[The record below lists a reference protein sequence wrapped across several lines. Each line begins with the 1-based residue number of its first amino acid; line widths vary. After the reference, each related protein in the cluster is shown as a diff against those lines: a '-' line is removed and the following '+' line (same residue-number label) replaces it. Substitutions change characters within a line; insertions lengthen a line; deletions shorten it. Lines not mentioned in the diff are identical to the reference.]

1 MFFSSS
7 PLDRAADKYVRARFK
22 MSKAERQGKG
32 VEDALVELHQAEA
45 RWRAACEV
53 NEQDQHSFIERMF
66 PHAS

>member
-1 MFFSSS
+1 MLFFSS

-32 VEDALVELHQAEA
+32 VEDARAELHQAEA
-45 RWRAACEV
+45 RWRAACDA
-53 NEQDQHSFIERMF
+53 NKPNQHSLIGRMF